1 MCFAMNILPPFHN
14 NLDYQMFSDLC
25 LENSIEFRIVGGCSR
40 NLILKR
46 NSKDIDIAVNI
57 NIEDFIKILDFK
69 KIKYNPHAKNY
80 GSIIVYLENRNIEV
94 TSLRID
100 FNQSGRKT
108 KIKFTSSW
116 YEDSLRRDFTINAIY
131 IDYFGKV
138 YDFHN
143 GIKDLKEQR
152 IQFIGEPLEKIQQDY
167 LRILRY
173 YRMKGYFKNPVQNSK
188 VEEEINQYL
197 KKMTAEINKELLLR
211 EIIKMQK
218 MDYYKNCFFVNGTNT
233 KLPWVEYLINYWEKI
248 NYKIGIQKCFK
259 PL

>member
-1 MCFAMNILPPFHN
+1 MNILPPFQNSH
-14 NLDYQMFSDLC
+14 DFQFFSGLC
-25 LENSIEFRIVGGCSR
+25 KENSIEFRIVGGCSR
-40 NLILKR
+40 DLILKR
-46 NSKDIDIAVNI
+46 NSKDIDAAVNI
-57 NIEDFIKILDFK
+57 NIEDFIKILDLK
-69 KIKYNPHAKNY
+69 QIKYNSHAKNY

-131 IDYFGKV
+131 VDYLGKV

-143 GIKDLKEQR
+143 GIEDLKKQR
-152 IQFIGEPLEKIQQDY
+152 IKFIGEPIEKIQQDY

-173 YRMKGYFKNPVQNSK
+173 YRMRGYFNNPVKNSK
-188 VEEEINQYL
+188 IEEAINQNL
-197 KKMTAEINKELLLR
+197 KKMTTKINKDLLLR

-218 MDYYKNCFFVNGTNT
+218 MDYYKNCFFVNGTNI
-233 KLPWVEYLINYWEKI
+233 KLPWVEYIISHWENI
-248 NYKIGIQKCFK
+248 NYKIGIQKVFET
-259 PL
+259 L

>member
-1 MCFAMNILPPFHN
+1 MNILPPFKN
-14 NLDYQMFSDLC
+14 NPDFQMFLNLC

-40 NLILKR
+40 DLILKR
-46 NSKDIDIAVNI
+46 ISKDIDVAVNI
-57 NIEDFIKILDFK
+57 NIEDFIKILDFN
-69 KIKYNPHAKNY
+69 KIKYNAYAKNY
-80 GSIIVYLENRNIEV
+80 GSLLLYLDNENIEV
-94 TSLRID
+94 TSLRLD

-108 KIKFTSSW
+108 KIKFTSNW
-116 YEDSLRRDFTINAIY
+116 FEDSLRRDFTINAIY

-152 IQFIGEPLEKIQQDY
+152 IKFIGEPLEKIQQDY

-188 VEEEINQYL
+188 VEEKINQYL
-197 KKMTAEINKELLLR
+197 KKMTTEINKDLLLR

-218 MDYYKNCFFVNGTNT
+218 MNYYKNCFFVNGTNT

-248 NYKIGIQKCFK
+248 NYKVGIQKCFT
-259 PL
+259 LL